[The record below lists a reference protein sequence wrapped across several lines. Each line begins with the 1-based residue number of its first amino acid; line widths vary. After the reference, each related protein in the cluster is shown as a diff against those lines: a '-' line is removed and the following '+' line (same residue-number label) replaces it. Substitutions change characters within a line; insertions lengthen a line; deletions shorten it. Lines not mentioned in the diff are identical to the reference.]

1 LHAAQPPHRKKN
13 QRIFDIG
20 GEATGKGEP
29 IFCVR
34 RRRMPGFL
42 KATAIVGISG
52 AAIGAGVL
60 AILPP
65 APMDLLP
72 TRSNFA
78 TVRVSDLPPAPCG
91 QQLWPNTDRGCQS
104 WTMPR
109 HDVAALLAA
118 KAGTAQ
124 QKSGS
129 DNTTIVAHYRAPVA
143 PQRAADPAAD
153 MVLSDA
159 TASVASD
166 PSDPPIVGPR
176 EDAIASKPETA
187 TAPLAVMTWVAHGE
201 TVEKAK
207 IRALL
212 AREARTSGVHVART
226 AADRNAI
233 PVVAPSTAG
242 TQRVIMIRPTS
253 RQDELYYSAR
263 RYQAADNSAVM
274 HR

>member
-1 LHAAQPPHRKKN
+1 
-13 QRIFDIG
+13 
-20 GEATGKGEP
+20 
-29 IFCVR
+29 
-34 RRRMPGFL
+34 MPGFL

-60 AILPP
+60 AMLPP

-78 TVRVSDLPPAPCG
+78 TVRVSDLPPAPC
-91 QQLWPNTDRGCQS
+91 QRQLWPNTDRACQS

-129 DNTTIVAHYRAPVA
+129 DNTTIVARYQAQVA

-159 TASVASD
+159 TASVASN
-166 PSDPPIVGPR
+166 PSDPPVVAPP
-176 EDAIASKPETA
+176 EEAIASKPASA

-201 TVEKAK
+201 TAEEAK
-207 IRALL
+207 IRAVS
-212 AREARTSGVHVART
+212 AREARTSAVRVARP
-226 AADRNAI
+226 AANRDAI
-233 PVVAPSTAG
+233 PVVAPSAAG
-242 TQRVIMIRPTS
+242 TRRVIMIRPTS